1 MTDKF
6 VRIAPRLDDFANS
19 KEIRPGMTEKDVAK
33 KLSDIYLDYTPM
45 GLYIPNDSALAAGA
59 SFDDVEDMLTD
70 IRNAFGVSL
79 SHFSYNLIKFWRMG
93 ADEVLKLIVAEM
105 RANQA
110 KTIATST
117 INTEGQHKR

>member
-1 MTDKF
+1 MTDTF
-6 VRIAPRLDDFANS
+6 VRIAPRLDDFASS
-19 KEIRPGMTEKDVAK
+19 KEICPGMTEKDVAK
-33 KLSDIYLDYTPM
+33 KLSDIYFDYTPM
-45 GLYIPNDSALAAGA
+45 GLYIPNDSAVGAGA
-59 SFDDVEDMLTD
+59 SFDSVSDMLKD

-79 SHFSYNLIKFWRMG
+79 SHFSYNLSEFWRMG

-105 RANQA
+105 RANRA

>member
-6 VRIAPRLDDFANS
+6 IRIAPRLDDFANS

-33 KLSDIYLDYTPM
+33 KLSDIYFDYTHM
-45 GLYIPNDSALAAGA
+45 GLYIPNDSAMGAGTP
-59 SFDDVEDMLTD
+59 FDAVEDMLTD

-79 SHFSYNLIKFWRMG
+79 LCFNRNLYGFWKMG
-93 ADEVLKLIVAEM
+93 ADEVLKLIVAEI

-110 KTIATST
+110 NKVIVST
-117 INTEGQHKR
+117 TKNNIQNKR